1 MQNDMRDKLV
11 EILQSKIAPW
21 EYLLCKENIKA
32 LADYLIE
39 NGVIIPPCNVGDT
52 VYEFFDVRGF
62 YDISEWIVENVVVSV
77 NPLHFGL
84 RCKVKD
90 GKSQKTWGS
99 DDFGKTLFFTRE
111 QAEQKK
117 QERLSE

>member
-1 MQNDMRDKLV
+1 MQNDMRDRLI
-11 EILQSKIAPW
+11 E
-21 EYLLCKENIKA
+21 LLEEAEGQVNNDVPSLEMI
-32 LADYLIE
+32 ADYLVA

-111 QAEQKK
+111 QAKQKK